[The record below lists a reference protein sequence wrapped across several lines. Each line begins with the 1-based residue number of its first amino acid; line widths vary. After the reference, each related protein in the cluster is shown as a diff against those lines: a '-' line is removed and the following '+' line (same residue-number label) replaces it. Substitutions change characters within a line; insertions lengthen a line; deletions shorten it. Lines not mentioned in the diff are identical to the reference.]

1 MTHTQNPHSVTDV
14 LARIAWPLL
23 FFSIVLFG
31 LLALS
36 WTLLL
41 PRYTSIA
48 VGDTLRTPEQLVR
61 YKAELEA
68 TIAAKEEDRR
78 KLVLAVHDE
87 SYDALKDR
95 RRSRL
100 SILELQDA
108 LTDAVKKITN
118 KDGTVQWSGLTY
130 DPDAKTLT
138 VQGDI
143 RNVDTRSMTVLAE
156 FTESLKT
163 LPFVAS
169 NTTPVFTRQE
179 DKDIGFHSPFEITIT
194 LK

>member
-1 MTHTQNPHSVTDV
+1 VTDV

-68 TIAAKEEDRR
+68 TTWGRA
-78 KLVLAVHDE
+78 
-87 SYDALKDR
+87 
-95 RRSRL
+95 
-100 SILELQDA
+100 
-108 LTDAVKKITN
+108 
-118 KDGTVQWSGLTY
+118 
-130 DPDAKTLT
+130 
-138 VQGDI
+138 
-143 RNVDTRSMTVLAE
+143 
-156 FTESLKT
+156 
-163 LPFVAS
+163 
-169 NTTPVFTRQE
+169 PVFTAGKSLPKE
-179 DKDIGFHSPFEITIT
+179 HPNKF
-194 LK
+194 